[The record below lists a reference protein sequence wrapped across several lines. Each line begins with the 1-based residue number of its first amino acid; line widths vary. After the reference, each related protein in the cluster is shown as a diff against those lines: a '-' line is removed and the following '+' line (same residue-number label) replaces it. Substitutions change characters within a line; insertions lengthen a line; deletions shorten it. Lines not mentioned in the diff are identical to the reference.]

1 MFLRRFVLTAAL
13 LLLPALAAY
22 AQNLDENGSLPRAT
36 PESVGV
42 PSDALVSL
50 IERLDRD
57 VKKVD
62 SVMVLRDGKVI
73 AEAWRAP
80 HAPEKPHAMYS
91 LSKSLCATAFGF
103 AVQEGKISLDR
114 KIVEFFPDDVPAD
127 ASENLKKIDL
137 ESLLSMSCGHEK
149 EPPRANSVSG
159 FYRLEGPKTGDNG
172 ENTTWVQSF
181 MAQPV
186 PFEPKTHFCYNTVG
200 TYMAG

>member
-1 MFLRRFVLTAAL
+1 MQLRGLFLTAAL
-13 LLLPALAAY
+13 LVLSSVGAY
-22 AQNLDENGSLPRAT
+22 AQNLDANGALPRAT

-50 IERLDRD
+50 VERLDRD

-62 SVMVLRDGKVI
+62 SVMVPRGGKVI

-137 ESLLSMSCGHEK
+137 EHMTPIDAFMKLHSYTDALK
-149 EPPRANSVSG
+149 
-159 FYRLEGPKTGDNG
+159 G
-172 ENTTWVQSF
+172 E
-181 MAQPV
+181 
-186 PFEPKTHFCYNTVG
+186 
-200 TYMAG
+200 